1 MKHLSMRARLLLSFA
16 MVTLAGA
23 AAFFIAARWLVPT
36 LFDEHMGNM
45 NGAGMGNMNGAG
57 NGNGSGGSGGGG
69 VGDGTI
75 TATGVSAA
83 QHDAIVSAVNTS
95 MFIALAASLV
105 LSTLIALVMSRRTL
119 LSLDQLRVGARGLAA
134 GNYDERVARPAEPE
148 LADLADDI
156 NHLAA
161 SLAQTEQRRAALIGD
176 VAHEMRTPLTTMNGV
191 LEGFDDGLFTAA
203 ELADAVRTEV
213 ARLHHLA
220 GDLAAVSRAEEG
232 RLQLDRQAGDLREV
246 ITSVAERLRTRFD
259 TAGIGLTVEAPTAL
273 PATFDHERMVQVL
286 TNLIGNAL
294 AYTPGGGTVTVNAHA
309 TAGEV
314 RIAVTDT
321 GRGLLP
327 QDLERIFER
336 FYRADPHDHSG
347 GTGIGLTI
355 SRAIARAHG
364 GRLTA
369 TSPGPGR
376 GATFELVVPTD

>member
-1 MKHLSMRARLLLSFA
+1 
-16 MVTLAGA
+16 
-23 AAFFIAARWLVPT
+23 
-36 LFDEHMGNM
+36 
-45 NGAGMGNMNGAG
+45 
-57 NGNGSGGSGGGG
+57 
-69 VGDGTI
+69 
-75 TATGVSAA
+75 
-83 QHDAIVSAVNTS
+83 

-246 ITSVAERLRTRFD
+246 ITSVAERLRPRFD

-376 GATFELVVPTD
+376 GATFELVVPTG